1 MAKKADRINVWLLCT
16 ECNSQSNVTQLN
28 KKNSP
33 KLELKKHCKKC
44 NKHTSH
50 KSREK
55 LK

>member
-16 ECNSQSNVTQLN
+16 VCNFQSHVTMLN
-28 KKNSP
+28 KKNTW
-33 KLELKKHCKKC
+33 KIEIKKHCKKC

-50 KSREK
+50 KSKEK